1 MKYVSLNRKQTG
13 KKLVLGIIGTK
24 IMNIPN
30 MSIEIQGR
38 MSRKEP
44 FNSPGCS
51 TQPRDAVALQRITLV
66 NVKVW

>member
-1 MKYVSLNRKQTG
+1 
-13 KKLVLGIIGTK
+13 
-24 IMNIPN
+24 MNFSN

-44 FNSPGCS
+44 FKFPGCS
-51 TQPRDAVALQRITLV
+51 TQPRDAVALQRISLV

>member
-1 MKYVSLNRKQTG
+1 
-13 KKLVLGIIGTK
+13 
-24 IMNIPN
+24 MNISN

-44 FNSPGCS
+44 FKFPGCS
-51 TQPRDAVALQRITLV
+51 TQPRDAVALQRIPLV

>member
-1 MKYVSLNRKQTG
+1 
-13 KKLVLGIIGTK
+13 
-24 IMNIPN
+24 MNISN

-44 FNSPGCS
+44 FKFPGCS